1 MSLKTGSEIVANL
14 NRDKYEVFDIVIDT
28 EKEVYEKIKDIVH
41 PEDFIDDVY
50 IKLAQYV
57 YEKCENKNEVHPADA
72 VNIFTEPQEQK
83 KAAETFALKLNFEN
97 MSDMEK
103 AVNEEVR
110 LIKRTKNDILA
121 STASSL
127 EDLTKVINE
136 KKKLESIYIEL

>member
-1 MSLKTGSEIVANL
+1 M
-14 NRDKYEVFDIVIDT
+14 
-28 EKEVYEKIKDIVH
+28 
-41 PEDFIDDVY
+41 
-50 IKLAQYV
+50 
-57 YEKCENKNEVHPADA
+57 HPADA